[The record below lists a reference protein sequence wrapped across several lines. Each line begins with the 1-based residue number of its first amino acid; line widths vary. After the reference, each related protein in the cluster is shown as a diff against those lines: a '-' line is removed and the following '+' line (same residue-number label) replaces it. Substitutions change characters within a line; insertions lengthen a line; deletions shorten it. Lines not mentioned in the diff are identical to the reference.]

1 MYMQTIK
8 DWILEK
14 EKDDVVRIEDIV
26 LHGCSGGI
34 GGLIYYRET
43 TAFHDDHEKEIWD
56 ELYEAAQQE
65 GLKIMDLVHRIA
77 PEAGSI
83 TQVKNDLAWWAV
95 EVVASRIIHERAGAA
110 A

>member
-1 MYMQTIK
+1 MQTIK

-34 GGLIYYRET
+34 SGLIYYTET
-43 TAFHDDHEKEIWD
+43 SAFHDQHEKEIWD

-65 GLKIMDLVHRIA
+65 GLKCMDLVHRVA
-77 PEAGSI
+77 PEAGSMA
-83 TQVKNDLAWWAV
+83 QVKNDLAWWAV

>member
-1 MYMQTIK
+1 MGTIK

-14 EKDDVVRIEDIV
+14 EKDDIVRIEDIV

-34 GGLIYYRET
+34 SGLIYYRET
-43 TAFHDDHEKEIWD
+43 IAFHDQHKVEIWD

-65 GLKIMDLVHRIA
+65 GLKTMDLVHRVA
-77 PEAGSI
+77 PEAVSMA
-83 TQVKNDLAWWAV
+83 QLKNELVWWAV

>member
-1 MYMQTIK
+1 MQTIK

-14 EKDDVVRIEDIV
+14 EKDEVVRIEDIV

-34 GGLIYYRET
+34 SRLIYYKET
-43 TAFHDDHEKEIWD
+43 TACHDDHEKEIWD

-65 GLKIMDLVHRIA
+65 GHKLMDLVHRIA
-77 PEAGSI
+77 PEAGSMA
-83 TQVKNDLAWWAV
+83 QLKNDLAWWAV
-95 EVVASRIIHERAGAA
+95 EVVASKIIHERAGAA

>member
-1 MYMQTIK
+1 MQTIK
-8 DWILEK
+8 EWILEK

-34 GGLIYYRET
+34 SGLIYYTET
-43 TAFHDDHEKEIWD
+43 TAFHDQHKVEIWD

-65 GLKIMDLVHRIA
+65 GLKCMDLVHRVA
-77 PEAGSI
+77 PEAVSMA
-83 TQVKNDLAWWAV
+83 QLKNELVWWAV

>member
-1 MYMQTIK
+1 MGTIK

-34 GGLIYYRET
+34 SGLIYYRET

-65 GLKIMDLVHRIA
+65 GLKTMDLVHRVA

-83 TQVKNDLAWWAV
+83 AQLKNDLAWWAV
-95 EVVASRIIHERAGAA
+95 EVVASKIIHERAGAA